1 MHGVECVVLCIG
13 NKNGAPL
20 VEVTC
25 FFVEVTCFCLKSDLQ
40 MTGPLRSLAGHFSF
54 FLKVRVQNGAQRSP

>member
-1 MHGVECVVLCIG
+1 MMVVAARRSDYYLRSGRHGAECVVLRIG

-25 FFVEVTCFCLKSDLQ
+25 FLVEVTLF
-40 MTGPLRSLAGHFSF
+40 FS
-54 FLKVRVQNGAQRSP
+54 

>member
-1 MHGVECVVLCIG
+1 MGAVAGCRVHGAECVVLHIG

-25 FFVEVTCFCLKSDLQ
+25 FLVEVTRFVLKSDLQ
-40 MTGPLRSLAGHFSF
+40 MTGP
-54 FLKVRVQNGAQRSP
+54 